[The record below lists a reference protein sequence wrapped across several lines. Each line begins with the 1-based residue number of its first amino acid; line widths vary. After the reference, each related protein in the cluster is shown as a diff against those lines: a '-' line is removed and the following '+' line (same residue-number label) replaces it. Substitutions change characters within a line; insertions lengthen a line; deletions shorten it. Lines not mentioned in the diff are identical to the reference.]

1 LGRKKSEKSF
11 AGVSIDILDGLAKLR
26 LARDLQSNGALLSF
40 RNLIW
45 QVKAARF
52 ARCQEEV
59 TMATLAK
66 AAPQPIPRIAPRED
80 LNPYRIAQI
89 QFDIA
94 AEYLKLDQGLRQI
107 LRTPKRILEVSIPT
121 KMDNGQVKVF
131 SGYRVQHNVARGPAK
146 GGIRYHPAVT
156 LDEVKAL
163 AAWMT
168 WKTATVNIPYGGGK
182 GGVICDP
189 KRMTKSELER
199 MTRRYTSE
207 ILPIIGP
214 ERDIPAP
221 DMYTDAQT
229 MAWIM
234 DTYSMTKGYS
244 TLGVVTGKPLS
255 IGGSEGRNEA
265 TARGCLVA
273 VEEACRVKKMSLRG
287 TSVAIQGFGNAGSL
301 AAKLFAEKKARI
313 VAISDSRGGVFNSRG
328 IDPLKAMRYKE
339 RSGTVVG
346 MPGTSRIS
354 NDELLTMKCDILIPA
369 ALENVITL
377 NNADQIK
384 AKIVAEAANGPTTPH
399 ADEVLA
405 RKGIML
411 LPDILANAG
420 GVTVSYFEWVQ
431 DLQSFF
437 WSEAEVNAKLES
449 VMRRAFTEV
458 HESARKH
465 RTHMRTGAYC
475 LAVGRVAD
483 ATLVRGLFP

>member
-1 LGRKKSEKSF
+1 
-11 AGVSIDILDGLAKLR
+11 
-26 LARDLQSNGALLSF
+26 
-40 RNLIW
+40 
-45 QVKAARF
+45 
-52 ARCQEEV
+52 
-59 TMATLAK
+59 MATLVK
-66 AAPQPIPRIAPRED
+66 PAPQPIPRIAPRED

-107 LRTPKRILEVSIPT
+107 LRTPRRILEVSVPT

-131 SGYRVQHNVARGPAK
+131 TGFRVQHNVARGPAK
-146 GGIRYHPAVT
+146 GGIRYHPNVS

-168 WKTATVNIPYGGGK
+168 WKTATVNIPYGGAK

-189 KRMTKSELER
+189 KRMSKGELER
-199 MTRRYTSE
+199 MTRRFTSE

-214 ERDIPAP
+214 EQDIPAP
-221 DMYTDAQT
+221 DVYTDSQT

-244 TLGVVTGKPLS
+244 TLGVVTGKPVSL
-255 IGGSEGRNEA
+255 GGSEGRNEA

-273 VEEACRVKKMSLRG
+273 CEEACKVKKINLRG
-287 TSVAIQGFGNAGSL
+287 ASIAIQGFGNAGSI
-301 AAKLFAEKKARI
+301 AARLFTEKKAKVI
-313 VAISDSRGGVFNSRG
+313 AISDSRGGVFNSRG
-328 IDPLKAMRYKE
+328 IDPLKAMRYKD

-354 NDELLTMKCDILIPA
+354 NDDLLTLKCDILIPA
-369 ALENVITL
+369 ALENSITL

-405 RKGIML
+405 RRGIMV

-431 DLQSFF
+431 DLQGFF
-437 WSEAEVNAKLES
+437 WSEDEVKVKLET
-449 VMRRAFTEV
+449 VMRRAFHEV
-458 HESARKH
+458 HEMTRKH
-465 RTHMRTGAYC
+465 RAHMRTGAYV
-475 LAVGRVAD
+475 LAVGRVAE

>member
-1 LGRKKSEKSF
+1 
-11 AGVSIDILDGLAKLR
+11 
-26 LARDLQSNGALLSF
+26 
-40 RNLIW
+40 
-45 QVKAARF
+45 
-52 ARCQEEV
+52 
-59 TMATLAK
+59 MATVAK
-66 AAPQPIPRIAPRED
+66 PASTQPIPRIAPRED
-80 LNPYRIAQI
+80 LNPYRISQI

-94 AEYLKLDQGLRQI
+94 AEYLKLDPGLRQI
-107 LRTPKRILEVSIPT
+107 LRTPKRVLEVSIPT
-121 KMDNGQVKVF
+121 KMDNGQIKVF
-131 SGYRVQHNVARGPAK
+131 TGFRVQHNVARGPAK

-163 AAWMT
+163 AMWMT
-168 WKTATVNIPYGGGK
+168 WKTATVNIPYGGAK

-189 KRMTKSELER
+189 KRMSKSELER
-199 MTRRYTSE
+199 MTRRFAAE

-214 ERDIPAP
+214 EQDIPAP
-221 DMYTDAQT
+221 DVYTDSQT

-234 DTYSMTKGYS
+234 DTYSMTKGHS
-244 TLGVVTGKPLS
+244 SLGSGDREADFDRRVGRAQRSDGARVRDR
-255 IGGSEGRNEA
+255 GGRSLQGEENFACAGRA
-265 TARGCLVA
+265 SRF
-273 VEEACRVKKMSLRG
+273 RD
-287 TSVAIQGFGNAGSL
+287 FGNAGSI
-301 AAKLFAEKKARI
+301 AAKLFSEKKARVI
-313 VAISDSRGGVFNSRG
+313 AISDSRGGVFNSRG

-354 NDELLTMKCDILIPA
+354 NDDLLTMKCDILVPA
-369 ALENVITL
+369 ALENSITL

-405 RKGIML
+405 RKGTLVI
-411 LPDILANAG
+411 PDVLANAG

-437 WSEAEVNAKLES
+437 WSEAEVNAKLDL
-449 VMRRAFTEV
+449 VMRRAFHEV
-458 HESARKH
+458 HETARKH
-465 RTHMRTGAYC
+465 RAHLRTGAYV

>member
-1 LGRKKSEKSF
+1 M
-11 AGVSIDILDGLAKLR
+11 AIVAKP
-26 LARDLQSNGALLSF
+26 AN
-40 RNLIW
+40 N
-45 QVKAARF
+45 
-52 ARCQEEV
+52 
-59 TMATLAK
+59 
-66 AAPQPIPRIAPRED
+66 QPIPRIAPRED
-80 LNPYRIAQI
+80 LNPYRISQI

-107 LRTPKRILEVSIPT
+107 LRTPKRVLEVSVPT
-121 KMDNGQVKVF
+121 KMDNGQIKVF
-131 SGYRVQHNVARGPAK
+131 TGFRVQHNVARGPAK
-146 GGIRYHPAVT
+146 GGIRYHPGVT

-163 AAWMT
+163 AMWMT

-189 KRMTKSELER
+189 KRMSKSELER
-199 MTRRYTSE
+199 MTRRFASE
-207 ILPIIGP
+207 IFPIIGP
-214 ERDIPAP
+214 EQDIPAP
-221 DMYTDAQT
+221 DVYTDSQT

-244 TLGVVTGKPLS
+244 SLGVVTGKPIS

-265 TARGCLVA
+265 TARGCLIA
-273 VEEACRVKKMSLRG
+273 VEEACKLKKIPLRG
-287 TSVAIQGFGNAGSL
+287 ASVAIQGFGNAGSI
-301 AAKLFAEKKARI
+301 AAKLFAEKKARVI
-313 VAISDSRGGVFNSRG
+313 AISDSRGGVFNSRG

-354 NDELLTMKCDILIPA
+354 NDDLLAMKCDILIPA

-384 AKIVAEAANGPTTPH
+384 AKIIAEAANGPTTPH

-405 RKGIML
+405 RKGIMVI
-411 LPDILANAG
+411 PDILANSG

-437 WSEAEVNAKLES
+437 WSEGEVNSKLEI
-449 VMRRAFTEV
+449 VIRRAFHEV

-465 RTHMRTGAYC
+465 RTHLRTGAYA

>member
-1 LGRKKSEKSF
+1 M
-11 AGVSIDILDGLAKLR
+11 AIVAKP
-26 LARDLQSNGALLSF
+26 ANH
-40 RNLIW
+40 
-45 QVKAARF
+45 
-52 ARCQEEV
+52 
-59 TMATLAK
+59 
-66 AAPQPIPRIAPRED
+66 QPIPRIAPRED
-80 LNPYRIAQI
+80 LNPYRISQI

-107 LRTPKRILEVSIPT
+107 LRAPKRVLEVSVPT
-121 KMDNGQVKVF
+121 KMDNGQIKVF
-131 SGYRVQHNVARGPAK
+131 TGFRVQHNVARGPAK
-146 GGIRYHPAVT
+146 GGIRYHPGVT

-163 AAWMT
+163 AMWMT

-189 KRMTKSELER
+189 KRMSKSELER
-199 MTRRYTSE
+199 MTRRFASE
-207 ILPIIGP
+207 IFPIIGP
-214 ERDIPAP
+214 EQDIPAP
-221 DMYTDAQT
+221 DVYTDSQT

-244 TLGVVTGKPLS
+244 SLGVVTGKPIS

-265 TARGCLVA
+265 TARGCLIA
-273 VEEACRVKKMSLRG
+273 VEEACKLKKIPLRG
-287 TSVAIQGFGNAGSL
+287 ASVAIQGFGNAGSI
-301 AAKLFAEKKARI
+301 AAKLFSEKKARV

-354 NDELLTMKCDILIPA
+354 NDDLLAMKCDILIPA

-384 AKIVAEAANGPTTPH
+384 AKIIAEAANGPTTPH

-405 RKGIML
+405 RKNIMVI
-411 LPDILANAG
+411 PDILANSG

-449 VMRRAFTEV
+449 VIRRAFHEV

-465 RTHMRTGAYC
+465 RTHLRTGAYA

>member
-1 LGRKKSEKSF
+1 
-11 AGVSIDILDGLAKLR
+11 
-26 LARDLQSNGALLSF
+26 
-40 RNLIW
+40 
-45 QVKAARF
+45 
-52 ARCQEEV
+52 
-59 TMATLAK
+59 MATVTK
-66 AAPQPIPRIAPRED
+66 TAPQPIPRIAPRED
-80 LNPYRIAQI
+80 LNPFRISQI

-94 AEYLKLDQGLRQI
+94 AEYLKLDPGLRQV

-131 SGYRVQHNVARGPAK
+131 TGFRVQHNIARGPAK
-146 GGIRYHPAVT
+146 GGIRYHPNVT
-156 LDEVKAL
+156 LDEVRAL

-189 KRMTKSELER
+189 KRMSKSELER
-199 MTRRYTSE
+199 MTRRFAFE

-221 DMYTDAQT
+221 DVYTDAQT

-234 DTYSMTKGYS
+234 DTYSMVVGYS
-244 TLGVVTGKPLS
+244 ALGVVTGKPLS
-255 IGGSEGRNEA
+255 IGGSEGRHEA
-265 TARGCLVA
+265 TARGCLYVA
-273 VEEACRVKKMSLRG
+273 EEACKIKKMSVRG
-287 TSVAIQGFGNAGSL
+287 SSVAIQGFGNAGSI
-301 AAKLFAEKKARI
+301 AARLFAEKRAKI
-313 VAISDSRGGVFNSRG
+313 IAISDSRGGVFNSRG

-354 NDELLTMKCDILIPA
+354 NDDLLTMKCDILIPA

-377 NNADQIK
+377 SNADQIK
-384 AKIVAEAANGPTTPH
+384 AKIIAEAANGPTTPH

-405 RKGIML
+405 RKGIMV

-420 GVTVSYFEWVQ
+420 GVSVSYFEWAQ
-431 DLQSFF
+431 DLQGYF
-437 WSEAEVNAKLES
+437 WTENEVNARLENI
-449 VMRRAFTEV
+449 MKKAFHDV
-458 HESARKH
+458 HEASRKH
-465 RTHMRTGAYC
+465 RTHMRTAAYI

-483 ATLVRGLFP
+483 ATTVRGLFP